1 MKFLSNDFTSKREN
15 GRHIFLLT
23 DDIQNREIRFDI
35 DGIETEK
42 IKPSSNDEMKI
53 NNKIVAFLAE

>member
-1 MKFLSNDFTSKREN
+1 MYLEINEIYRTKHEN

-42 IKPSSNDEMKI
+42 NKTNI
-53 NNKIVAFLAE
+53 NNKIVVFLAE

>member
-1 MKFLSNDFTSKREN
+1 MYLEINEIYRTISSKHEN

-42 IKPSSNDEMKI
+42 NKTNI
-53 NNKIVAFLAE
+53 NNKIVVFLAE